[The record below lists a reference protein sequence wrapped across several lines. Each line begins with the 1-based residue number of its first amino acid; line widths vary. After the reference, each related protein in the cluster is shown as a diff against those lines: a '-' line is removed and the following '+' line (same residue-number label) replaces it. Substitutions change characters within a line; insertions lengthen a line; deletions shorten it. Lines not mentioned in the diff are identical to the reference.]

1 MYLFRGFILAVAV
14 AVIGCS
20 GETAVKVQAPA
31 APTGTAAAKAVLQE
45 IAQSG
50 QLGSGVMQLREG
62 LEQLKQTDAAKG
74 DALLADLKELEA
86 TSDPEQV
93 KAKAQAMADKL

>member
-1 MYLFRGFILAVAV
+1 MRLLRGLILVVAV
-14 AVIGCS
+14 AMVGCE
-20 GETAVKVQAPA
+20 GEKAVKVQPSV